1 MQMQQ
6 LKKQFSFYPNFHLP
20 FIKRTGNRTLK
31 GFPLSPL
38 SLPPTL
44 QYVFYLLIGMRTVFS

>member
-6 LKKQFSFYPNFHLP
+6 LKKQFSFYPNFHIP
-20 FIKRTGNRTLK
+20 FIKRTGDRFLK
-31 GFPLSPL
+31 GFSPPPL

-44 QYVFYLLIGMRTVFS
+44 QFVFSLLIGMRTVFS